1 MSKGRAAL
9 THQEQDKRARQY
21 AVGMRVVIRGQEW
34 LVTKVEQ
41 YSFGYEDQRQNLKF
55 GDTARK
61 RFALTCV
68 GIDPLVRDYQATFLT
83 DIEPDIEPVD
93 PANTRFILDTSPSAR
108 DSHLYIESM
117 LRATVPTDD
126 QIHVAEHAAM
136 DKLPYQ
142 FDPAKQ
148 ALSQPRQRILIA
160 DAVGLGKTLEAGIL
174 MSELIRRHKGARI
187 LVVTSKNMMA
197 QFQREMWEHFT
208 IPLTNLDSSR
218 IQRIRTEIPANAN
231 PFNYF
236 DKVIVSVDTLK
247 RDIEYGSALDDS
259 YWDIIVIDEAQNV
272 ADRANGKQKAQRA
285 RLANR
290 LARRSDALIM
300 LSATPHDGSA
310 RSFASLM
317 NMLDPTTLPNP
328 NEYSP
333 DDIRQ
338 LYIRRFKKDVS
349 GDVSGSFPAP
359 RIVEEDVRATPE
371 EEATFDY
378 LTQMTMR
385 AETSDSAKRS
395 MLFRTTLEKSL
406 FSSPAACTMTIHER
420 IKRLRDRKTTD
431 AQKQADIAHDIMQL
445 EELQELVQRIT
456 PERFARYQRLLRL
469 LQSPSY
475 YWTRERD
482 DRIVIF
488 TERIETKKFLAEH
501 LRNDLGLK
509 EREIVTMDGS
519 MSDLEQ
525 QATVADFNDPKKPIR
540 ILVASDVASEGL
552 NLHHLAH
559 RMIHFDT
566 PWSLMVFQQRNGRI
580 DRYGQH
586 ETPDIRFM
594 RIGSENP
601 KIKGDERILQVLID
615 KEKQARDNIGDP
627 SMLMKVYDVN
637 DETMITAQAMEEG
650 ESGEQFAARL
660 DGNVQETQI
669 DVEADG
675 EDFFDPLVA
684 LDQLDDMDGDVDDR
698 QGQYA
703 ETDDDSSPYARMDE
717 RTVRLMDDLQFVD
730 QALHSQKITRHAGI
744 DRIQDLDQ
752 TTGFRVEFA
761 KDSQLYKWLARRT
774 PNIEVLHDHTASW
787 STDTDYVRAQSNGL
801 MAQLSDEHWSNTQF
815 LWALSPISDWV
826 EMKASTVLYGRNEAP
841 IIGIQNGKLTMEDTI
856 ILLTASIANNRA
868 IPVINEWVGV
878 RYRGDSFAE
887 LMTIEDVWKITGYR
901 GEYHAS
907 AGKELYINNVSDDS
921 LSGGQRRR
929 AHGLLPDAIQR
940 IGEQIRSDEQRYKK
954 EAERHIDAQIDRI
967 IRWRDGRK
975 LIDTHSERESDQIF
989 NEYEQWVH
997 DSYETAGEPVI
1008 RVAAAFTG
1016 AQR

>member
-1 MSKGRAAL
+1 M

-68 GIDPLVRDYQATFLT
+68 GIDPLVRDYQAMFLT
-83 DIEPDIEPVD
+83 DVEPDIEPVD

-333 DDIRQ
+333 DNIRQ
-338 LYIRRFKKDVS
+338 LYIRRFKKDIS
-349 GDVSGSFPAP
+349 SDVSGSFPAP
-359 RIVEEDVRATPE
+359 HIVEEDVHATSE
-371 EEATFDY
+371 EEAAFDY

-385 AETSDSAKRS
+385 AETSDSSRRS

-406 FSSPAACTMTIHER
+406 FSSPAACIMTIRER

-456 PERFARYQRLLRL
+456 PEYFARYQRLLWL

-475 YWTRERD
+475 HWTRERN

-660 DGNVQETQI
+660 DSNVQEMQI
-669 DVEADG
+669 DVEAEGD
-675 EDFFDPLVA
+675 DFFDPLAA
-684 LDQLDDMDGDVDDR
+684 LEQFDDMDEHVDDR
-698 QGQYA
+698 QGQRA
-703 ETDDDSSPYARMDE
+703 GADVGGSSPYARIDE
-717 RTVRLMDDLQFVD
+717 RAVRLMDDLQFVD

-752 TTGFRVEFA
+752 ATGFRVEFA
-761 KDSQLYKWLARRT
+761 KDSQLYKWLVRRT
-774 PNIEVLHDHTASW
+774 PNAEVLHGHTASW
-787 STDTDYVRAQSNGL
+787 STDVDYVRAQSNGL
-801 MAQLSDEHWSNTQF
+801 MAQLSDERWSNTQF

-841 IIGIQNGKLTMEDTI
+841 IIGIQNGRLAMEDTI

-878 RYRGDSFAE
+878 RYRGGSFAE
-887 LMTIEDVWKITGYR
+887 LMTIEDVWKVTGYR

-907 AGKELYINNVSDDS
+907 AGKELYINKVSDDS
-921 LSGGQRRR
+921 LSDGQRRR
-929 AHGLLPDAIQR
+929 THELLPDAIQR

-954 EAERHIDAQIDRI
+954 DAERHVDAQIDRI
-967 IRWRDGRK
+967 IRWRDDRK
-975 LIDTHSERESDQIF
+975 LIDAHSERESDQIF

-997 DSYETAGEPVI
+997 DSYETTGEPVI

-1016 AQR
+1016 ARR

>member
-9 THQEQDKRARQY
+9 THQEQDKRTRQY

-338 LYIRRFKKDVS
+338 LYIRRFKKDIS
-349 GDVSGSFPAP
+349 SDVSGSFPAP
-359 RIVEEDVRATPE
+359 HIVEEEVHATSE
-371 EEATFDY
+371 EEAAFDY

-385 AETSDSAKRS
+385 AETSDSSRRS

-406 FSSPAACTMTIHER
+406 FSSPAACIMTIRER

-456 PERFARYQRLLRL
+456 PEYFARYQRLLWL

-475 YWTRERD
+475 HWTRERN

-552 NLHHLAH
+552 NLHHLSH

-675 EDFFDPLVA
+675 EDFFDPLAA
-684 LDQLDDMDGDVDDR
+684 LDQLDDMDEDVDDR
-698 QGQYA
+698 QGQHA
-703 ETDDDSSPYARMDE
+703 EADDSSPYARMDE

-744 DRIQDLDQ
+744 DKIQDLDQ

-787 STDTDYVRAQSNGL
+787 STDADYVRAQSNGL
-801 MAQLSDEHWSNTQF
+801 MAQLSDERWSNTQF

-841 IIGIQNGKLTMEDTI
+841 VIGIQNGKLTMEDTI

-887 LMTIEDVWKITGYR
+887 LMTIEDVWKVTGYR
-901 GEYHAS
+901 GEYHAG

-921 LSGGQRRR
+921 LSDGQRRR
-929 AHGLLPDAIQR
+929 AHELLPDAIQR
-940 IGEQIRSDEQRYKK
+940 IGEQIRSDEHRYKK
-954 EAERHIDAQIDRI
+954 DAEQHVDAQIDRI

-975 LIDTHSERESDQIF
+975 LIDAHSERESDQIF

-997 DSYETAGEPVI
+997 DSYETAGAPVI

>member
-1 MSKGRAAL
+1 
-9 THQEQDKRARQY
+9 
-21 AVGMRVVIRGQEW
+21 MRVVIRGQEW

-68 GIDPLVRDYQATFLT
+68 GIDPLVRDYQAMFLT
-83 DIEPDIEPVD
+83 DVEPDIEPVD

-333 DDIRQ
+333 DNIRQ
-338 LYIRRFKKDVS
+338 LYIRRFKKDIS
-349 GDVSGSFPAP
+349 SDVSGSFPAP
-359 RIVEEDVRATPE
+359 HIVEEDVHATSE
-371 EEATFDY
+371 EEAAFDY

-385 AETSDSAKRS
+385 AETSDSSRRS

-406 FSSPAACTMTIHER
+406 FSSPAACIMTIRER

-456 PERFARYQRLLRL
+456 PEYFARYQRLLWL

-475 YWTRERD
+475 HWTRERN

-660 DGNVQETQI
+660 DSNVQEMQI
-669 DVEADG
+669 DVEAEGD
-675 EDFFDPLVA
+675 DFFDPLAA
-684 LDQLDDMDGDVDDR
+684 LEQFDDMDEHVDDR
-698 QGQYA
+698 QGQRA
-703 ETDDDSSPYARMDE
+703 GADVGGSSPYARIDE
-717 RTVRLMDDLQFVD
+717 RAVRLMDDLQFVD

-752 TTGFRVEFA
+752 ATGFRVEFA
-761 KDSQLYKWLARRT
+761 KDSQLYKWLVRRT
-774 PNIEVLHDHTASW
+774 PNAEVLHGHTASW
-787 STDTDYVRAQSNGL
+787 STDVDYVRAQSNGL
-801 MAQLSDEHWSNTQF
+801 MAQLSDERWSNTQF

-841 IIGIQNGKLTMEDTI
+841 IIGIQNGRLAMEDTI

-878 RYRGDSFAE
+878 RYRGGSFAE
-887 LMTIEDVWKITGYR
+887 LMTIEDVWKVTGYR

-907 AGKELYINNVSDDS
+907 AGKELYINKVSDDS
-921 LSGGQRRR
+921 LSDGQRRR
-929 AHGLLPDAIQR
+929 THELLPDAIQR

-954 EAERHIDAQIDRI
+954 DAERHVDAQIDRI
-967 IRWRDGRK
+967 IRWRDDRK
-975 LIDTHSERESDQIF
+975 LIDAHSERESDQIF

-997 DSYETAGEPVI
+997 DSYETTGEPVI

-1016 AQR
+1016 ARR

>member
-1 MSKGRAAL
+1 M

-93 PANTRFILDTSPSAR
+93 PANTRFILDTSPLAR

-338 LYIRRFKKDVS
+338 LYIRRFKKDIS
-349 GDVSGSFPAP
+349 SDVSGSFPAP
-359 RIVEEDVRATPE
+359 HIVEEDVHATSE
-371 EEATFDY
+371 EEAAFDY

-385 AETSDSAKRS
+385 AETSDSSRRS

-406 FSSPAACTMTIHER
+406 FSSPAACIMTIRER

-456 PERFARYQRLLRL
+456 PEYFARYQRLLWL

-475 YWTRERD
+475 HWTRERN

-669 DVEADG
+669 DVEAD
-675 EDFFDPLVA
+675 EDDFFDPLAA

-698 QGQYA
+698 QGQHA
-703 ETDDDSSPYARMDE
+703 EADDGGSSPYARIDE
-717 RTVRLMDDLQFVD
+717 RAVRLMDDLQFVD

-752 TTGFRVEFA
+752 ATGFRVEFA
-761 KDSQLYKWLARRT
+761 KDSQLYKWLVRRT
-774 PNIEVLHDHTASW
+774 PNAEVLHGHTASW
-787 STDTDYVRAQSNGL
+787 STDVDYVRAQSNGL
-801 MAQLSDEHWSNTQF
+801 MAQLSDERWSNTQF

-841 IIGIQNGKLTMEDTI
+841 IIGIQNGRLAMEDTI

-878 RYRGDSFAE
+878 RYRGGSFAE
-887 LMTIEDVWKITGYR
+887 LMTIEDVWKVTGYR

-907 AGKELYINNVSDDS
+907 AGKELYINKVSDDS
-921 LSGGQRRR
+921 LSDGQQRR
-929 AHGLLPDAIQR
+929 AHELLPDAIQR

-954 EAERHIDAQIDRI
+954 DAERHVDAQIDRI
-967 IRWRDGRK
+967 IRWRDDRK

-997 DSYETAGEPVI
+997 DSYETTGAPVI

>member
-1 MSKGRAAL
+1 
-9 THQEQDKRARQY
+9 
-21 AVGMRVVIRGQEW
+21 MRVVIRGQEW

-338 LYIRRFKKDVS
+338 LYIRRFKKDIS
-349 GDVSGSFPAP
+349 SDVSGNFPAP
-359 RIVEEDVRATPE
+359 HIVEEDVHATSEE
-371 EEATFDY
+371 EEAFDY

-385 AETSDSAKRS
+385 AETSDSSRRS

-406 FSSPAACTMTIHER
+406 FSSPAACIMTIRER

-456 PERFARYQRLLRL
+456 PEYFARYQRLLWL

-475 YWTRERD
+475 HWTRERD

-501 LRNDLGLK
+501 LRNNLGLK
-509 EREIVTMDGS
+509 EWEIVTMDGS

-675 EDFFDPLVA
+675 DDFFDPLAV

-698 QGQYA
+698 QGQHA
-703 ETDDDSSPYARMDE
+703 EADDGGSSPYARIDE
-717 RTVRLMDDLQFVD
+717 RAVRLMDDLQFVD

-752 TTGFRVEFA
+752 ATGFRVEFA
-761 KDSQLYKWLARRT
+761 KDSQLYKWLVRRT
-774 PNIEVLHDHTASW
+774 PNAEVLHGHTASW
-787 STDTDYVRAQSNGL
+787 STDVDYVRAQSNGL
-801 MAQLSDEHWSNTQF
+801 MAQLSDERWSNTQF

-841 IIGIQNGKLTMEDTI
+841 IIGIQNGRLAMEDTI

-878 RYRGDSFAE
+878 RYRGGSFAE
-887 LMTIEDVWKITGYR
+887 LMTIEDVWKVTGYR

-907 AGKELYINNVSDDS
+907 AGKELYINKVSYDS
-921 LSGGQRRR
+921 LSDGQQRR
-929 AHGLLPDAIQR
+929 AHELLPDAIQR

>member
-1 MSKGRAAL
+1 
-9 THQEQDKRARQY
+9 
-21 AVGMRVVIRGQEW
+21 MRVVIRGQEW

-338 LYIRRFKKDVS
+338 LYIRRFKKDIS
-349 GDVSGSFPAP
+349 SDVSGSFPAP
-359 RIVEEDVRATPE
+359 HIVEEEVHATSE
-371 EEATFDY
+371 EEAAFDY

-385 AETSDSAKRS
+385 AETSDSSRRS

-406 FSSPAACTMTIHER
+406 FSSPAACIMTIRER

-456 PERFARYQRLLRL
+456 PEYFARYQRLLWL

-475 YWTRERD
+475 HWTRERN

-552 NLHHLAH
+552 NLHHLSH

-615 KEKQARDNIGDP
+615 KEKQ
-627 SMLMKVYDVN
+627 
-637 DETMITAQAMEEG
+637 
-650 ESGEQFAARL
+650 
-660 DGNVQETQI
+660 
-669 DVEADG
+669 
-675 EDFFDPLVA
+675 
-684 LDQLDDMDGDVDDR
+684 
-698 QGQYA
+698 GQYRRPVHA
-703 ETDDDSSPYARMDE
+703 DE
-717 RTVRLMDDLQFVD
+717 
-730 QALHSQKITRHAGI
+730 
-744 DRIQDLDQ
+744 
-752 TTGFRVEFA
+752 
-761 KDSQLYKWLARRT
+761 
-774 PNIEVLHDHTASW
+774 
-787 STDTDYVRAQSNGL
+787 GL
-801 MAQLSDEHWSNTQF
+801 
-815 LWALSPISDWV
+815 
-826 EMKASTVLYGRNEAP
+826 
-841 IIGIQNGKLTMEDTI
+841 
-856 ILLTASIANNRA
+856 
-868 IPVINEWVGV
+868 
-878 RYRGDSFAE
+878 
-887 LMTIEDVWKITGYR
+887 
-901 GEYHAS
+901 
-907 AGKELYINNVSDDS
+907 
-921 LSGGQRRR
+921 
-929 AHGLLPDAIQR
+929 
-940 IGEQIRSDEQRYKK
+940 
-954 EAERHIDAQIDRI
+954 
-967 IRWRDGRK
+967 
-975 LIDTHSERESDQIF
+975 
-989 NEYEQWVH
+989 
-997 DSYETAGEPVI
+997 
-1008 RVAAAFTG
+1008 
-1016 AQR
+1016 

>member
-1 MSKGRAAL
+1 M

-338 LYIRRFKKDVS
+338 LYIRRFKKDIS
-349 GDVSGSFPAP
+349 SDVSGNFPAP
-359 RIVEEDVRATPE
+359 HIVEEDVHATSEE
-371 EEATFDY
+371 EEAFDY

-385 AETSDSAKRS
+385 AETSDSSRRS

-406 FSSPAACTMTIHER
+406 FSSPAACIMTIRER

-456 PERFARYQRLLRL
+456 PEYFARYQRLLWL

-475 YWTRERD
+475 HWTRERD

-501 LRNDLGLK
+501 LRNNLGLK
-509 EREIVTMDGS
+509 EWEIVTMDGS

-675 EDFFDPLVA
+675 DDFFDPLAV

-698 QGQYA
+698 QGQHA
-703 ETDDDSSPYARMDE
+703 EADDGGSSPYARIDE
-717 RTVRLMDDLQFVD
+717 RAVRLMDDLQFVD

-752 TTGFRVEFA
+752 ATGFRVEFA
-761 KDSQLYKWLARRT
+761 KDSQLYKWLVRRT
-774 PNIEVLHDHTASW
+774 PNAEVLHGHTASW
-787 STDTDYVRAQSNGL
+787 STDVDYVRAQSNGL
-801 MAQLSDEHWSNTQF
+801 MAQLSDERWSNTQF

-841 IIGIQNGKLTMEDTI
+841 IIGIQNGRLAMEDTI

-878 RYRGDSFAE
+878 RYRGGSFAE
-887 LMTIEDVWKITGYR
+887 LMTIEDVWKVTGYR

-907 AGKELYINNVSDDS
+907 AGKELYINKVSYDS
-921 LSGGQRRR
+921 LSDGQQRR
-929 AHGLLPDAIQR
+929 AHELLPDAIQR

>member
-1 MSKGRAAL
+1 M

-338 LYIRRFKKDVS
+338 LYIRRFKKDIS
-349 GDVSGSFPAP
+349 SDVSGNFPAP
-359 RIVEEDVRATPE
+359 HIVEEDVHATSEE
-371 EEATFDY
+371 EEAFDY

-385 AETSDSAKRS
+385 AETSDSSRRS

-406 FSSPAACTMTIHER
+406 FSSPAACIMTIRER

-456 PERFARYQRLLRL
+456 PEYFARYQRLLWL

-475 YWTRERD
+475 HWTRERD

-509 EREIVTMDGS
+509 EWEIVTMDGS

-675 EDFFDPLVA
+675 DDFFDPLAV

-698 QGQYA
+698 QGQHA
-703 ETDDDSSPYARMDE
+703 EADDGGSSPYARIDE
-717 RTVRLMDDLQFVD
+717 RAVRLMDDLQFVD

-752 TTGFRVEFA
+752 ATGFRVEFA
-761 KDSQLYKWLARRT
+761 KDSQLYKWLVRRT
-774 PNIEVLHDHTASW
+774 PNAEVLHGHTASW
-787 STDTDYVRAQSNGL
+787 STDVDYVRAQSNGL
-801 MAQLSDEHWSNTQF
+801 MAQLSDERWSNTQF

-841 IIGIQNGKLTMEDTI
+841 IIGIQNGRLAMEDTI

-878 RYRGDSFAE
+878 RYRGGSFAE
-887 LMTIEDVWKITGYR
+887 LMTIEDVWKVTGYR

-907 AGKELYINNVSDDS
+907 AGKELYINKVSYDS
-921 LSGGQRRR
+921 LSDGQQRR
-929 AHGLLPDAIQR
+929 AHELLPDAIQR

>member
-1 MSKGRAAL
+1 MSVHQDQAA
-9 THQEQDKRARQY
+9 DMRQY

-34 LVTKVEQ
+34 LITKVEQ
-41 YSFGYEDQRQNLKF
+41 YNFGYEGQEQNRGLHDEAK
-55 GDTARK
+55 K

-68 GIDPLVRDYQATFLT
+68 GVDPLVCDYQATFLT
-83 DIEPDIEPVD
+83 DIEPEIEPVD
-93 PANTRFILDTSPSAR
+93 PANTRFIPDASPSAR

-117 LRATVPTDD
+117 LRSTVPTDER
-126 QIHVAEHAAM
+126 IHVAEHAAM

-142 FDPAKQ
+142 LEPAKQ

-174 MSELIRRHKGARI
+174 MSELIRRGKGTRI
-187 LVVTSKNMMA
+187 LVVTSKSMMA

-290 LARRSDALIM
+290 LAKRSDSLIM

-317 NMLDPTTLPNP
+317 NMLDPTTLPDPDRYN
-328 NEYSP
+328 P

-349 GDVSGSFPAP
+349 DDVSGSFPP
-359 RIVEEDVRATPE
+359 PNIVEEDVKATDE
-371 EEATFDY
+371 EEAAFDY
-378 LTQMTMR
+378 LTSMTMR
-385 AETSDSAKRS
+385 AETKDSSKRS

-406 FSSPAACTMTIHER
+406 FSSPAACLMTIDER
-420 IKRLRDRKTTD
+420 IKRLRARTTTD
-431 AQKQADIAHDIMQL
+431 ETKRANIAHDIAQL
-445 EELQELVQRIT
+445 EELRSLVQRIT
-456 PERFARYQRLLRL
+456 PEHFARYQRLLQL

-475 YWTRERD
+475 HWTRNRE

-488 TERIETKKFLAEH
+488 TERIETKNFLAEH
-501 LRNDLGLK
+501 LRKDLGLS
-509 EREIVTMDGS
+509 ERELVTMDGS
-519 MSDLEQ
+519 MSDLQ
-525 QATVADFNDPKKPIR
+525 QQETVTDFNDPKKPIR

-559 RMIHFDT
+559 RLIHFDT

-586 ETPDIRFM
+586 KTPDIRFM

-601 KIKGDERILQVLID
+601 KIKGDERILQVLIA

-627 SMLMKVYDVN
+627 ATLMKVYNVN
-637 DETMITAQAMEEG
+637 DEMMMTAQAMEDG
-650 ESGEQFAARL
+650 ESDERFAARL

-669 DVEADG
+669 DVDAD
-675 EDFFDPLVA
+675 ENDFFDPFAA
-684 LDQLDDMDGDVDDR
+684 LDQLDAA
-698 QGQYA
+698 A
-703 ETDDDSSPYARMDE
+703 ESDEEHHADTDDEATSPYTQMNDRA
-717 RTVRLMDDLQFVD
+717 VQLMDDLQFVE
-730 QALHSQKITRHAGI
+730 QALQSPKITGHAGI
-744 DRIQDLDQ
+744 ARVEDLDGAK
-752 TTGFRVEFA
+752 GFRLDFS
-761 KDSQLYKWLARRT
+761 KDSQLYKWLARRS
-774 PNIEVLHDHTASW
+774 PNSEVLHDHTASW
-787 STDTDYVRAQSNGL
+787 STDADYVRAQSEGL
-801 MAQLSDEHWSNTQF
+801 MAQLSDERWSNTQY
-815 LWALSPISDWV
+815 LWALNPISEWV
-826 EMKASTVLYGRNEAP
+826 EMKASTVLYGRGEAP
-841 IIGIQNGKLTMEDTI
+841 IIGIRDSELTAQDTI

-868 IPVINEWVGV
+868 IPVINEWMGI
-878 RYRGDSFAE
+878 RYHDDSFVEA
-887 LMTIEDVWKITGYR
+887 MIIEDVWRVTGYR
-901 GEYHAS
+901 GKYYA
-907 AGKELYINNVSDDS
+907 ADDKTLYVNTVTDESISD
-921 LSGGQRRR
+921 GQCLR
-929 AHGLLPDAIQR
+929 AQQLLPDAIQR
-940 IGEQIRSDEQRYKK
+940 MNEQIRSDERTYVKD
-954 EAERHIDAQIDRI
+954 AEQHIDEQLERI
-967 IRWRDGRK
+967 IRWRDSRK
-975 LIDTHSERESDQIF
+975 RFGTRSERESERFFDD
-989 NEYEQWVH
+989 YRQWVQ
-997 DSYETAGEPVI
+997 DSYETTGEPVI

-1016 AQR
+1016 VQQ